1 MKRNPLSYAA
11 TLAVIAVF
19 AGLTRRA
26 MSDQV
31 AAQPT
36 EGAALAACAP
46 ETGCEPPVATEA
58 ASGQAGGGAMG
69 EGLVVDATVGAPVV
83 TLEERD
89 ACRDSAYLCRGLEW
103 DDGMARVFR
112 WNEQTRLIRIVVP
125 LPTGDPNAARQ
136 AQQAAMRGVR
146 AWDRHPFPILV
157 EDKPRANAP
166 PDFTVVW
173 WSAPPGVLL
182 GQTST
187 RWIQEGG
194 RARLEVV
201 GFRLALAS
209 PINGKPL
216 TARAI
221 ELTAAHEMGHA
232 LGLPHSDEPRDVMY
246 ATNTAL
252 TLSARDYKAMQALYR
267 LPNGAG
273 IWKHEAANKI
283 TAPRR

>member
-1 MKRNPLSYAA
+1 MRRNPLSYAA
-11 TLAVIAVF
+11 ALAVLVVL

-26 MSDQV
+26 VSER
-31 AAQPT
+31 AEAQAI

-46 ETGCEPPVATEA
+46 ETGCEPPADHE
-58 ASGQAGGGAMG
+58 GGGGLDEA
-69 EGLVVDATVGAPVV
+69 LVVDATVGAPVV

-103 DDGMARVFR
+103 SDGMARVFR

-125 LPTGDPNAARQ
+125 LPAGDANTARQ

-157 EDKPRANAP
+157 EDKPRPNAP

-216 TARAI
+216 TPRAI

-232 LGLPHSDEPRDVMY
+232 LGLPHSDEQRDVMY
-246 ATNTAL
+246 PTNTAT

-267 LPNGAG
+267 LPNGSG
-273 IWKHEAANKI
+273 IWKHGAANKI
-283 TAPRR
+283 SAPAR